1 MGLAA
6 ATAYMKHACTGPPIG
21 RIITP
26 ANENQFVYA
35 KSLSKTITIPIY
47 IYAYPTSRSRNNS
60 FLCQRNLVDKS
71 DAMTSYLCD

>member
-6 ATAYMKHACTGPPIG
+6 ATAYMNHACTGPPIG

-35 KSLSKTITIPIY
+35 KSLSKNT
-47 IYAYPTSRSRNNS
+47 NNT
-60 FLCQRNLVDKS
+60 NLHLRKS
-71 DAMTSYLCD
+71 HTKKKQFFSVPA